1 MHREIELSII
11 TVNYNG
17 YKDTCELIDTLPLD
31 DKSLEVI
38 VVDNGSR
45 DDEAALLKQRY
56 PAITAI
62 RSERNVGF
70 AGGNNI
76 GMKASSG
83 KYLFLVNNDTIFKNR
98 NFHNLTSR
106 LCSSPTI
113 GMVCP
118 KICFA
123 YDERKIQFAGYTKL
137 SPVTLRNRA
146 IGYNE
151 DDCGQHDTAYPTP
164 YAHGAAMMIKRS
176 AIESAGPMPECYFL
190 YYEELDWSV
199 RLHEAG
205 YEIWY
210 DPSFTIYHKES
221 RSTGTDSPLK
231 TFYITRNR
239 LLFAKRNTNGIE
251 RLAAYFY
258 LITIA
263 SLKNIITH
271 SIKGRFDLVKST
283 VSGIV
288 NFLKS

>member
-1 MHREIELSII
+1 
-11 TVNYNG
+11 
-17 YKDTCELIDTLPLD
+17 
-31 DKSLEVI
+31 
-38 VVDNGSR
+38 
-45 DDEAALLKQRY
+45 
-56 PAITAI
+56 
-62 RSERNVGF
+62 
-70 AGGNNI
+70 
-76 GMKASSG
+76 
-83 KYLFLVNNDTIFKNR
+83 
-98 NFHNLTSR
+98 
-106 LCSSPTI
+106 
-113 GMVCP
+113 
-118 KICFA
+118 
-123 YDERKIQFAGYTKL
+123 
-137 SPVTLRNRA
+137 
-146 IGYNE
+146 
-151 DDCGQHDTAYPTP
+151 
-164 YAHGAAMMIKRS
+164 
-176 AIESAGPMPECYFL
+176 MPECYFL

-283 VSGIV
+283 VGGIV